1 MSRFSEWVD
10 HNSLYIGLLAA
21 WIAMFGSLYF
31 SEVAGYVPCTLCW
44 YQRILMYPLTLVLAI
59 GLLRRDP
66 HLPWLVLPLSILGL
80 AIAIYHYLLEKTD
93 LFAHSNVCGTG
104 VSCTTVW
111 INWFGFVTIPFL
123 SLAGFLIITVMT
135 LIALNA
141 GEPDGDPEQ
150 PTPWLS
156 VLGLIG
162 VVILAFGILF
172 QSGQNESASAIF
184 PVADA
189 SAAGAQS
196 RAPRAGE
203 EPLALGQ
210 RLYQEAC
217 AGCHGFQ
224 REGVPDLG
232 NALMDSAFIHEQSDE
247 ALLAFIR
254 AGRANND
261 PANQS
266 GLVMPASGGRP
277 DLTDSQLSA
286 IIRYLRT
293 ESE

>member
-1 MSRFSEWVD
+1 VD
-10 HNSLYIGLLAA
+10 RTSLYIGLLAA
-21 WIAMFGSLYF
+21 WIAMLGSLYF
-31 SEVAGYVPCTLCW
+31 SEVAGYAPCTLCW
-44 YQRILMYPLTLVLAI
+44 YQRILMYPLTLLLAI
-59 GLLRRDP
+59 GLLRRDT
-66 HLPWLVLPLSILGL
+66 HLPWLVLPLSGLGL
-80 AIAIYHYLLEKTD
+80 TIAIYHYLLEKTD
-93 LFAHSNVCGTG
+93 LFAHADVCGTG

-123 SLAGFLIITVMT
+123 SLVGFLVITVMT
-135 LIALNA
+135 VIAWNA
-141 GEPDGDPEQ
+141 GEPDAEAEQ
-150 PTPWLS
+150 PTPWLP
-156 VLGLIG
+156 VLGMIG
-162 VVILAFGILF
+162 GVLLAFGLLF
-172 QSGQNESASAIF
+172 QSGQNEPTGALF

-189 SAAGAQS
+189 SAASAQS
-196 RAPRAGE
+196 KATGADE
-203 EPLALGQ
+203 ELLVQGQ

-217 AGCHGFQ
+217 ASCHGLQ
-224 REGVPDLG
+224 RQGTAGLG
-232 NALMDSAFIHEQSDE
+232 NALAGSTFIREQSDE

-293 ESE
+293 E